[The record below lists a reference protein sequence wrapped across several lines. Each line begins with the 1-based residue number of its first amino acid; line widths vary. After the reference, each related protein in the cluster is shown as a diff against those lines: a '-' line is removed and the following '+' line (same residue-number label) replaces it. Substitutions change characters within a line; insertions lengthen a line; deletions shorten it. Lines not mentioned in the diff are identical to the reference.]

1 MKKLYKKIVSLVM
14 SALLAVMVLP
24 VTTHASNQQD
34 NDIVYGADIGW
45 LSQMENQGIQYLNE
59 DGNVDD
65 ALSVLKNK
73 GINAV
78 RLRVFVN
85 PETDFVWTKP
95 DGTTCLL
102 GYCDTQ
108 GLLYTAQRAKNLGMK
123 IMLVFHYSDHF
134 ADPLCQDIPEQWSGA
149 SAKEIEKYVYDYTY
163 YIMNFLGENGITPEW
178 VQVGNEVSYGVLYP
192 YGSNQTGD
200 FEQLTAFLNSGYD
213 AVKAVSPNSKVVT
226 HLTHGSGI
234 LHFEWFFS
242 NFITKCGGKTDV
254 VGLSYYPY
262 WTGGDEIENVAV
274 NLYNMATKYE
284 KEVMICETGEV
295 ETDAAKTY
303 ELLRKEIN
311 ALNTVLICTL
321 FTGQTSKEGI
331 FMRYS
336 YEFKLL
342 CVDLYKSGIYPD
354 TPNGTTDERF
364 KKNVREWARMVDSN
378 GPEVLKHKV
387 FNKVWSPEEKLSL
400 VSQVI
405 AGKSRTDVALKA
417 GINPG
422 MLYQWVQK
430 YKTIGY
436 NGLVESRKGRPPQ
449 ISDMKKSTNPSPL
462 TESEREELIR
472 LRAENEYIKAEN
484 EVIKKRIAL
493 RQEKWAAQL
502 KAKKQQLSKNLEK
515 RDTN

>member
-163 YIMNFLGENGITPEW
+163 Y
-178 VQVGNEVSYGVLYP
+178 
-192 YGSNQTGD
+192 
-200 FEQLTAFLNSGYD
+200 
-213 AVKAVSPNSKVVT
+213 
-226 HLTHGSGI
+226 
-234 LHFEWFFS
+234 
-242 NFITKCGGKTDV
+242 
-254 VGLSYYPY
+254 
-262 WTGGDEIENVAV
+262 
-274 NLYNMATKYE
+274 
-284 KEVMICETGEV
+284 
-295 ETDAAKTY
+295 
-303 ELLRKEIN
+303 
-311 ALNTVLICTL
+311 
-321 FTGQTSKEGI
+321 
-331 FMRYS
+331 
-336 YEFKLL
+336 
-342 CVDLYKSGIYPD
+342 
-354 TPNGTTDERF
+354 
-364 KKNVREWARMVDSN
+364 
-378 GPEVLKHKV
+378 
-387 FNKVWSPEEKLSL
+387 
-400 VSQVI
+400 
-405 AGKSRTDVALKA
+405 
-417 GINPG
+417 
-422 MLYQWVQK
+422 
-430 YKTIGY
+430 
-436 NGLVESRKGRPPQ
+436 
-449 ISDMKKSTNPSPL
+449 
-462 TESEREELIR
+462 R
-472 LRAENEYIKAEN
+472 L
-484 EVIKKRIAL
+484 
-493 RQEKWAAQL
+493 
-502 KAKKQQLSKNLEK
+502 
-515 RDTN
+515 